1 MSFDI
6 YLQCWRHQLPSRFDW
21 VEFQKVFGAYL
32 EFDEPDSGTIRFPD
46 GSGAQILIYDN
57 KQSSGVS
64 VSSAGGKYF
73 WDAFVTFASRT
84 GSTIFWADNG
94 LSLVV
99 TEPETISHIPF
110 EVMAT
115 LGPVHVVNNGGEL
128 AEVIVKSKA
137 PKKRRE

>member
-32 EFDEPDSGTIRFPD
+32 EFDEPDSGTIKFPD
-46 GSGAQILIYDN
+46 GSGAQILVYDT
-57 KQSSGVS
+57 KDSSGVS
-64 VSSAGGKYF
+64 VSSAGGKHF

-94 LSLVV
+94 LSVVV
-99 TEPETISHIPF
+99 TEPETISHIPA

-115 LGPVHVVNNGGEL
+115 LGPVRVVSNGVEL
-128 AEVIVKSKA
+128 AEVIVKSRSSQT
-137 PKKRRE
+137 RRK